1 MRIVL
6 AVTAAWVIFGQQTP
20 APQPPPPPQSPV
32 FRAGTE
38 LVTLSATV
46 TEVNGRNVTGLTKED
61 FTLEENGV
69 RQEIAFFGSG
79 EDTPMSLVL
88 AVDVSGS
95 MEDKIDGVQ
104 DALTHL
110 LERLKRDDEVA
121 MITFNGDTNVV
132 ARFDDRRNKIARAIR
147 GLRPNG
153 GTALYD
159 AIGDAL
165 RLVASGGQRK
175 RAVLLLTDGNDTA
188 SRRRVGDVVEA
199 VGRSEAIVY
208 CLGIGHGGRGSFG
221 HGGSTGADE
230 IDAATLRL
238 FSDRTG
244 GATYVLEQAHE
255 AGRDRIDEAIVAL
268 ARELRDQYTLG
279 YYPAGRD
286 AVSRQIAVRVR
297 DASYRVRARSAIQTS
312 SDRR

>member
-1 MRIVL
+1 MRSVL
-6 AVTAAWVIFGQQTP
+6 LTAVAAGLILGQTAPTS
-20 APQPPPPPQSPV
+20 PQAPV
-32 FRAGTE
+32 FRANTE
-38 LVTLSATV
+38 VVTLTATV
-46 TEVNGRNVTGLTKED
+46 TDANGRAVAGLTKED

-132 ARFDDRRNKIARAIR
+132 ARFDDGRNKIARAIR

-165 RLVASGGQRK
+165 RLVATGRQRK

-188 SRRRVGDVVEA
+188 SRRRVGEIVEA
-199 VGRSEAIVY
+199 VVRSEAIVY

-221 HGGSTGADE
+221 HGGAGGADE

-286 AVSRQIAVRVR
+286 GVARPIAVRVR
-297 DASYRVRARSAIQTS
+297 DGAYRVRTRSAIQTPA
-312 SDRR
+312 DRR

>member
-1 MRIVL
+1 MALIPFVL
-6 AVTAAWVIFGQQTP
+6 ATLIMGQQV
-20 APQPPPPPQSPV
+20 PPPRAPV
-32 FRAGTE
+32 FRTGTE

-46 TEVNGRNVTGLTKED
+46 TDAAGRNVVGLTKED
-61 FTLEENGV
+61 FTVEDNGL
-69 RQEIAFFGSG
+69 RQDIAFFGSG

-110 LERLKRDDEVA
+110 LARLKRDDEVA
-121 MITFNGDTNVV
+121 MITFHGDVNVV
-132 ARFDDRRNKIARAIR
+132 ARFDEERNKVARAIR
-147 GLRPNG
+147 GLRPSG

-165 RLVASGGQRK
+165 RLVATGRQPK

-188 SRRRVGDVVEA
+188 SRRRVGEIVEA
-199 VGRSEAIVY
+199 VVRSEAIVY

-221 HGGSTGADE
+221 HGGSGGADE

-255 AGRDRIDEAIVAL
+255 AGRDRIDEAIAIL
-268 ARELRDQYTLG
+268 SRELREQYTLG
-279 YYPAGRD
+279 YYPTARD
-286 AVSRQIAVRVR
+286 SGSRQLVVRAR
-297 DASYRVRARSAIQTS
+297 DSAYRVRSRSAIQAPA
-312 SDRR
+312 DGR